1 MVHYSIVCFPLVI
14 LLLQCITGTEERQGV
29 DVSQPTNTKIFSCLK
44 HDGYDFVI
52 VRAFRSLGV
61 PDYNAPV
68 NIRNARQAN
77 ITTVEAYMFPC
88 PKCGNA
94 QKQVRL

>member
-14 LLLQCITGTEERQGV
+14 LLQCITGTEERKGI
-29 DVSQPTNTKIFSCLK
+29 DLSQRANIKIFSCLK
-44 HDGYDFVI
+44 HEGYDFVI
-52 VRAFRSLGV
+52 VRAFRSNGI
-61 PDYNAPV
+61 PDYNAPL

-77 ITTVEAYMFPC
+77 ITAVEAYMFPC
-88 PKCGNA
+88 PKCGINA